1 MSASKNERLLT
12 CWRRQLACRFHRLAC
27 RQAYLPTK
35 SACPCRAAEVLRRP
49 SSFGRRPCDRNIAER
64 TGRDARERF
73 LPLLLLADES
83 EHRVR
88 SYLQRGDLYVFAD
101 DAERDAAGLV
111 LVIADEHG
119 AVELKAVAVAKHRQG
134 QGLGLRMMRA
144 VIDELRARGV
154 RRVMV
159 GTANAGIGQLA
170 YYQKAGFRLLRIE
183 RDFFSPERGYPPH
196 LEDNGIRL
204 RDMVWMD
211 QDL

>member
-1 MSASKNERLLT
+1 MSTERLQ
-12 CWRRQLACRFHRLAC
+12 RV
-27 RQAYLPTK
+27 P
-35 SACPCRAAEVLRRP
+35 V
-49 SSFGRRPCDRNIAER
+49 G
-64 TGRDARERF
+64 DAREQF

-83 EHRVR
+83 ERQVR
-88 SYLQRGDLYVFAD
+88 SYMQRGDLYAY
-101 DAERDAAGLV
+101 AEGA
-111 LVIADEHG
+111 EHG
-119 AVELKAVAVAKHRQG
+119 AAGVILAIVAEKAVVELKAVAVAPHRQG
-134 QGLGLRMMRA
+134 QGLGLRMLRA
-144 VIDELRARGV
+144 VIDDLRTRGV
-154 RRVMV
+154 RRVIV